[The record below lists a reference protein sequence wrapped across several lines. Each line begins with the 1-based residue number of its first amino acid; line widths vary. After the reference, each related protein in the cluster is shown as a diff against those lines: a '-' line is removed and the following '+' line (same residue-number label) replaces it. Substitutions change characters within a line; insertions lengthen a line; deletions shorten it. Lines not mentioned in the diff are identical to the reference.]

1 MLLRTDG
8 GLCAVRVCGEELRSE
23 SVPHLVAVV
32 REVDVVFLIHSLKL
46 SMETAD
52 NHILKAVSLDASPVV
67 HLVGGDVLH
76 VARHVVAGV
85 GVGAVGTDARHQ
97 LVILVGDEVLCCNLR
112 HRVNLMIE
120 ALALCRV
127 CHGAI
132 MLVTALYVV
141 KVRLLLGCV
150 RRTENIR
157 SLKHQVLK
165 VMCKTRCLGRVVA
178 RAGAHGDVSLDA
190 RLLLVDRQ
198 INLQSVR
205 QGVDACLH
213 RVALHGLVVV
223 GRSLTTE
230 S

>member
-1 MLLRTDG
+1 
-8 GLCAVRVCGEELRSE
+8 
-23 SVPHLVAVV
+23 
-32 REVDVVFLIHSLKL
+32 
-46 SMETAD
+46 
-52 NHILKAVSLDASPVV
+52 
-67 HLVGGDVLH
+67 
-76 VARHVVAGV
+76 
-85 GVGAVGTDARHQ
+85 
-97 LVILVGDEVLCCNLR
+97 
-112 HRVNLMIE
+112 MIE

-132 MLVTALYVV
+132 MLVTALYVI

-157 SLKHQVLK
+157 SLKHKVLK
-165 VMCKTRCLGRVVA
+165 VMCKTRCLGWIVA
-178 RAGAHGDVSLDA
+178 RACAHGDVSLDA